1 MDFNKWYRTEIES
14 NLEDPPEALWEAIQ
28 DDLDTD
34 LVWLRLSGSLP
45 SKKMPLWASLS
56 MAASIALIIGLAG
69 WFFIFGRL
77 GLPPQSTLDNEQPA
91 LPLQQTEATAVLEPG
106 EETSISTE
114 QILINKSDFSSEKI
128 PGLAIIEPDIAKYI
142 YFATTAELLVIR
154 PVPVHEIPWSGPAQ
168 AIIGSG
174 RSFSLEAEFLASISH
189 EGGKPSFSIGL
200 VGQFANTWLLNQ
212 KTLRGL
218 QSQELTTTNAS
229 FGKNL
234 GLSVQ
239 MPISEKSGIRA
250 ELFLFSQNR
259 QNYFEYIGGRYTSTS
274 LELDY
279 TSISI
284 LYNHRFGKKRAP
296 HSLSMGIYAGALL
309 KARQYEGQTAHTVND
324 QYSNTDLGLIAG
336 YEYLFPVSEQL
347 FLGTG
352 IFTRY
357 GLTNAFS
364 GNQQIPDFLNHT
376 RNAAF
381 IFSLSLN
388 YAFK

>member
-14 NLEDPPEALWEAIQ
+14 NQEDPPEALWEALQ

-45 SKKMPLWASLS
+45 SRKTPLWATLS

-69 WFFIFGRL
+69 WFFLFERL
-77 GLPPQSTLDNEQPA
+77 SMPSQLPVSLEQPA
-91 LPLQQTEATAVLEPG
+91 LPMQETEATAVLEPA
-106 EETSISTE
+106 EEIITLTE
-114 QILINKSDFSSEKI
+114 HSFFKEIGFTTDEK
-128 PGLAIIEPDIAKYI
+128 PGLATIEPAKAEEI
-142 YFATTAELLVIR
+142 YFATAADLMVIR
-154 PVPVHEIPWSGPAQ
+154 PVPVNEIPRPGATQ
-168 AIIGSG
+168 TNIDSG
-174 RSFSLEAEFLASISH
+174 RSSGLEAEFLASIGP
-189 EGGKPSFSIGL
+189 ERVKPSFSIGL

-234 GLSVQ
+234 GLTAQ
-239 MPISEKSGIRA
+239 IPISDKSGIRA
-250 ELFLFSQNR
+250 ELFLYSQNR
-259 QNYFEYIGGRYTSTS
+259 QNYFEYIGGRYTATS

-279 TSISI
+279 TSIS
-284 LYNHRFGKKRAP
+284 LQYNYRFGKNHAP
-296 HSLSMGIYAGALL
+296 HLLSLGAYTGALMQ
-309 KARQYEGQTAHTVND
+309 ARQLEGEAAQKVKD

-336 YEYLFPVSEQL
+336 YEYLFPLSGQL

-352 IFTRY
+352 IFARY

-364 GNQQIPDFLNHT
+364 GNQQIPDYLNHT
-376 RNAAF
+376 RNASF
-381 IFSLSLN
+381 IFSFSLN
-388 YAFK
+388 YSLK

>member
-1 MDFNKWYRTEIES
+1 MDFDKWYRTEIES
-14 NLEDPPEALWEAIQ
+14 NQEDPPEALWEAIQ
-28 DDLDTD
+28 DDLDAD

-69 WFFIFGRL
+69 WFFLSGQLSLPSQLPL
-77 GLPPQSTLDNEQPA
+77 GKEQPA
-91 LPLQQTEATAVLEPG
+91 LPIQEMEANAGLEPA
-106 EETSISTE
+106 EETIISTE
-114 QILINKSDFSSEKI
+114 LYLFNESDFSSEKI
-128 PGLAIIEPDIAKYI
+128 QGLAIFEPDSAEDI

-154 PVPVHEIPWSGPAQ
+154 PVPVNEIPGSGPAQ
-168 AIIGSG
+168 ATIDSG
-174 RSFSLEAEFLASISH
+174 RSSSLEAEFLASISP
-189 EGGKPSFSIGL
+189 ERVRPSFSIGL

-234 GLSVQ
+234 GLSAQ
-239 MPISEKSGIRA
+239 LPISGKSGLRA
-250 ELFLFSQNR
+250 ELFFYSQNR
-259 QNYFEYIGGRYTSTS
+259 QNYFEYIGGRYTATS

-279 TSISI
+279 TSISL
-284 LYNHRFGKKRAP
+284 LYNYRFGKNHAP
-296 HSLSMGIYAGALL
+296 HLLSMGVYAGALL
-309 KARQYEGQTAHTVND
+309 QARQFEGEAAQKVKD

-336 YEYLFPVSEQL
+336 YEYLFPVSDQL

-352 IFTRY
+352 IFTRF

-364 GNQQIPDFLNHT
+364 GNQQIPDYLNHT

-381 IFSLSLN
+381 VFSLSLN